1 MLKIWGRAN
10 SVNVQK
16 VLWCADELGVDYE
29 RVDVGGAFGGN
40 REPDYLRMNP
50 NALVPTVDDDGLV
63 LWESNTVVRYL
74 AARHGMGA
82 LCPRDLGARASV
94 ERWMDWQLS
103 TVHGPMATIF
113 IGLIRTPPEK
123 RDMKAIEAARLAM
136 AEIWSRLD
144 RHLAD
149 RSFVGGDALTMGDIP
164 VGCFVYRWFNLAIER
179 NDLPHL
185 QAWYDRLTALPVYR
199 KHVMITM
206 T

>member
-16 VLWCADELGVDYE
+16 VLWCADTLGVRYE
-29 RVDVGGAFGGN
+29 RFDVGGAFGGN
-40 REPDYLRMNP
+40 REPHYLHMNP

-74 AARHGMGA
+74 AGKHGMDT
-82 LCPRDLGARASV
+82 LCPRDLGARAGV

-123 RDMKAIEAARLAM
+123 RDMPAIDAAVKVM
-136 AEIWSRLD
+136 GEIWSRLD

-149 RSFVGGDALTMGDIP
+149 RAFVGGAALTMGDIP

-179 NDLPHL
+179 PELPHL
-185 QAWYDRLTALPVYR
+185 RAWYDRLTALPVYR
-199 KHVMITM
+199 RHVMIAM